1 MTQETM
7 KARLSALTGE
17 TNDDILLTFLDIA
30 KDKVLSR
37 CYPYRNDV
45 ADVPERYQT
54 TQLEI
59 AVYLLNKRGA
69 EGETAHN
76 ENGINRSYENA
87 SVPESMLKG
96 IVPFGSV
103 FLWNNT
109 EEAES

>member
-1 MTQETM
+1 MTQEAM
-7 KARLSALTGE
+7 KARLSVLTGE

-30 KDKVLSR
+30 KDKILTR
-37 CYPYRNDV
+37 CYPYRTDMV
-45 ADVPERYQT
+45 DIPTRYRS

-76 ENGINRSYENA
+76 ENGINRSYESA

-103 FLWNNT
+103 FQLNNG
-109 EEAES
+109 